1 MEKFIALLKSTDL
14 FKNLSEEEL
23 RNLFDSNYKIKEY
36 EKNSIIYLQNEKCES
51 LDVILEGTVTVQK
64 IDYDGKVLTI
74 NDFITGDVLGENLLF
89 SVNNNYP
96 MTIIAKNDTILLHI
110 KKDLV
115 LNLCQTNKYFL
126 LNFLQS
132 LSNKTLI
139 LTDKI
144 KSLSLKTIRQCI
156 VEFLLFEYYS
166 QDNTKIIL
174 SMSKKDLAEKIG
186 VQRSS
191 LSRELNKMRKEGLI
205 DFTSKY
211 ININNI
217 EILKKFHIEN

>member
-1 MEKFIALLKSTDL
+1 MEKFISLLKSTDL
-14 FKNLSEEEL
+14 FKNLSEDEL

-51 LDVILEGTVTVQK
+51 LDVILEGTVTIQK

-74 NDFITGDVLGENLLF
+74 KNFITGDVLGENLLF

-96 MTIIAKNDTILLHI
+96 MTIIAKDDTILLHI
-110 KKDLV
+110 KKDIV

-156 VEFLLFEYYS
+156 VEFLIFEYYS
-166 QDNTKIIL
+166 QDNTKIKL

-211 ININNI
+211 ITINNI
-217 EILKKFHIEN
+217 EILKKLHIEN